1 MWQKLSV
8 VLFVIAVLITSV
20 VASTLPAANALT
32 KNTFND
38 SHSTARFGNSPVCG
52 DHICAAG
59 EHQKMMEDLTKAQM
73 AGKGTTKSTN
83 PTTAA
88 TQGQVSSSVCQTV
101 KTTLSNA
108 GVSSAV
114 IGKVMTDLG
123 CS

>member
-52 DHICAAG
+52 DHICAPG
-59 EHQKMMEDLTKAQM
+59 EHNKMMQEMAQAQM
-73 AGKGTTKSTN
+73 GKETK
-83 PTTAA
+83 TAMN
-88 TQGQVSSSVCQTV
+88 QPGQSMMTPGQSMMTPGQSMPQ
-101 KTTLSNA
+101 
-108 GVSSAV
+108 
-114 IGKVMTDLG
+114 VMPMESKDLG
-123 CS
+123 SVL